1 MMDKVMIKFLK
12 SELFA
17 KFMGGF
23 VVGTIGFLTLSPALA
38 GSHATRD
45 GDAVSSITQI
55 AAPADGAR

>member
-1 MMDKVMIKFLK
+1 MIKFLK

-38 GSHATRD
+38 GAQGSRD
-45 GDAVSSITQI
+45 GDAVSSITQV
-55 AAPADGAR
+55 AASADATR